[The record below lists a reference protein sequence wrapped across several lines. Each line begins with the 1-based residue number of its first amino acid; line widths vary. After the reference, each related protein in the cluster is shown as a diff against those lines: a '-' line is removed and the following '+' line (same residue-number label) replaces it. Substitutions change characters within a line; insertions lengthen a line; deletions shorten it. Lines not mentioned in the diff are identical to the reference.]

1 MRLDAYLAS
10 ALNDSRKNVRN
21 YIKQKRVTLSGRV
34 ALSAA
39 EKTDGKE
46 VFLDGKKLE
55 SRGKIY
61 LLMNKPRGYVST
73 TENIP
78 ESVMSLVPSE
88 FRVKGLAPAGR
99 LDKDSE
105 GLLILTDDG
114 NFAHEIISPSR
125 HMEKVYFVVGAKSFS
140 ESDVE
145 AFAKGLTLKDGFK
158 CLPSRLEISRN
169 KNEAFVTLFEGKYH
183 QVRRM
188 AAAVGNHVERLVRLR
203 VGPYLLDGIKEGEVK
218 RFFPGDVKQIK
229 KYDEKEI

>member
-88 FRVKGLAPAGR
+88 FRVKG
-99 LDKDSE
+99 S
-105 GLLILTDDG
+105 
-114 NFAHEIISPSR
+114 
-125 HMEKVYFVVGAKSFS
+125 
-140 ESDVE
+140 
-145 AFAKGLTLKDGFK
+145 
-158 CLPSRLEISRN
+158 LPLVDWI
-169 KNEAFVTLFEGKYH
+169 KI
-183 QVRRM
+183 VRD
-188 AAAVGNHVERLVRLR
+188 
-203 VGPYLLDGIKEGEVK
+203 Y
-218 RFFPGDVKQIK
+218 
-229 KYDEKEI
+229 